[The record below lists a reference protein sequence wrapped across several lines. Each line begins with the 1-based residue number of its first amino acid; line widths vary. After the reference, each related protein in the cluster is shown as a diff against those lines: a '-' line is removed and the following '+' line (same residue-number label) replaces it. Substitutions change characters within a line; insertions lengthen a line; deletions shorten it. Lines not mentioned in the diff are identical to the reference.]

1 MHTVLPPLFRTERIR
16 AIEQA
21 AGTAGL
27 MEKAGLA
34 VATLAKELLGEE
46 GDDILIVAGP
56 GNNGGDAL
64 VAARHLKA
72 GWCKVTVVLCGERNQ
87 LPPDAA
93 AALDAWLAAGGTLE
107 AELPDRNFD
116 LVIDGLFGIGLT
128 RPLQDRYADLVE
140 AINALSRP
148 VLAIDVPSGLCADTG
163 RVLGAAVRATC
174 TLTFLGLKPGLY
186 TLEGPEH
193 AGEVVVS
200 DLGVQV
206 EAQTNSPG
214 ALLDAPPALPAPRRH
229 NAHKGSFGSVGILG
243 GDTSMVGAALLA
255 GRAALLSGAG
265 RVYVGLLDEHAPG
278 VDPLQPELML
288 RSPKALLDLTHLTAL
303 VVGPGLGRSGR
314 AISDL
319 QRALHQPVPL
329 LLDAD
334 ALHLLAENDDL
345 RALLRDRSAGNIL
358 TPHPGEAAVL
368 LGCSV
373 AEVQADRIAAALHI
387 AQSYHAATVLKGCG
401 SIIALPD
408 GRWFINRSGNPGMS
422 SAGMGD
428 ILCGLIASLIGQ
440 GLSVEQATLLGV
452 HLHGAAADA
461 LAGENGMVGITAS
474 EVTLAART
482 LLNQWIG

>member
-1 MHTVLPPLFRTERIR
+1 MHPPYPPLFRTEHIR
-16 AIEQA
+16 AIERS

-34 VATLAKELLGEE
+34 IATLAKELLGEE

-72 GWCKVTVVLCGERNQ
+72 GWCKVTVVLCGERDQ

-93 AALDAWLAAGGTLE
+93 SALDAWLAVEGTLE
-107 AELPDRNFD
+107 TDLPDRNFD
-116 LVIDGLFGIGLT
+116 LIIDGLFGIGLT
-128 RPLQDRYADLVE
+128 RPLQDRHADMVE

-148 VLAIDVPSGLCADTG
+148 VLAVDVPSGLCANTG
-163 RVLGAAVRATC
+163 RVLGTAVRATC

-186 TLEGPEH
+186 TLKGPEH
-193 AGEVVVS
+193 AGEVVVT

-206 EAQTNSPG
+206 DAQTNAPG
-214 ALLDAPPALPAPRRH
+214 TLLEAPPILPATRRH

-334 ALHLLAENDDL
+334 ALHLLAENDEL
-345 RALLRDRSAGNIL
+345 RTLLHHRSAGNIL

-368 LGCSV
+368 LGGSV
-373 AEVQADRIAAALHI
+373 AEVQADRIASALRI
-387 AQSYHAATVLKGCG
+387 AQSYHAVTVLKGCG